1 MVTFPPLRSTNI
13 SLVCVPMDKQ
23 TYLLTC
29 GSFETCAHRNGRSIK
44 AKHKTFAKMAKKDF
58 LKKGKNFHYLVG
70 HSGIIVLHDEASTV
84 LLRCKTKKELYCSAQ
99 AKFYL
104 LYGDELHPI
113 KACMHGPNWRHTG
126 GCGNYAFIRQV
137 HGNVHKLMEVWLD
150 EAQEG
155 ETEIDHI
162 NGVSTDNRAYNLQ
175 HVTPK
180 ENAKRRVILRARIM
194 VARQDNDPSKL
205 PENMRSEDLLALFSA
220 YNVAGDVYEE

>member
-1 MVTFPPLRSTNI
+1 MINRSEPAATNVMVTFPPLRSTNI

-58 LKKGKNFHYLVG
+58 LKSGKDFHYLVG

-113 KACMHGPNWRHTG
+113 KACMHGPNWKHTG

-137 HGNVHKLMEVWLD
+137 HGNVHKLMEGGWTRRTKV
-150 EAQEG
+150 
-155 ETEIDHI
+155 
-162 NGVSTDNRAYNLQ
+162 
-175 HVTPK
+175 
-180 ENAKRRVILRARIM
+180 KRRLTISTAFRRITVRTTCNTLRPRRM
-194 VARQDNDPSKL
+194 PR
-205 PENMRSEDLLALFSA
+205 
-220 YNVAGDVYEE
+220 GG

>member
-1 MVTFPPLRSTNI
+1 
-13 SLVCVPMDKQ
+13 
-23 TYLLTC
+23 
-29 GSFETCAHRNGRSIK
+29 
-44 AKHKTFAKMAKKDF
+44 MAKKDF
-58 LKKGKNFHYLVG
+58 LKSGKDFHYLVG

-126 GCGNYAFIRQV
+126 GCGNYPVIRQV
-137 HGNVHKLMEVWLD
+137 HGNVHKLMAVWLP
-150 EAQEG
+150 EPKEG

-175 HVTPK
+175 WVSPA
-180 ENAKRRVILRARIM
+180 ENRKRRVILRARRMI
-194 VARQDNDPSKL
+194 ARQDNDSTKL

-220 YNVAGDVYEE
+220 YNVAGDVNEGE